1 MSKLK
6 QTILTTCIAALLPV
20 AAFSNANMMTHKYLE
35 DETFPDSEVLQP
47 LLWDMNELQEEV
59 DLGALRW
66 NYNEDLGTPVSLNYA
81 FQSESIGYLSSDVV
95 IQRPFH
101 NYEKE
106 GVKTAL
112 NSIEQSVGVTFNE
125 VFSAEDA
132 DFIFI
137 VGQVGDGASLPPSN
151 VIDASQIR
159 YIKISGSET
168 LNYFN
173 ENLGSEYG
181 IYDNYQEAYAS
192 GVSTVLHEVGH
203 LLGLKHP
210 FDGNTLLPEEYNN
223 KFYTVMAYNSGCIGT
238 DCFMPTTLKKMDIVA
253 LQYLYGKPV
262 TQKNTGNDIYEYDD
276 SYSYHQLLIDNGGE
290 DTISLENVTKNSV
303 VDLRPTAFSSIVPNP
318 SFNKDE
324 VTNEIL
330 GRTFNNFTMD
340 VDSQIENVVGGS
352 GDDELIGNDLNNVIE
367 GGAGNDTIRASLG
380 DDEYYGDSGFDTVIY
395 EGKYADYDMVENLD
409 YITITSKTG
418 AQFTHKLMSI
428 ESIQFSDH
436 STSIGQEVQFGS
448 GSDVTLESKLVSS
461 IGENLNWAWLQID
474 GYDVET
480 TGDNSNTLTFIAP
493 RVAEDVSMRFSVVAN
508 DSNKFY
514 SETITVTIKANV
526 APVLNDIATQTV
538 NEKTSVSLKVS
549 ATDSDENDL
558 VSYRW
563 VQTGGTDV
571 TLLNSKSSGVQF
583 TAPSVTADENLTF
596 TVYASDGMLEVEKT
610 VTVTVKNT
618 ASTDNSGESSSDKD
632 SGGSGGSM
640 GWILGLLTVLFTSRR
655 KHFMN
660 QYSLKS

>member
-1 MSKLK
+1 MFL
-6 QTILTTCIAALLPV
+6 
-20 AAFSNANMMTHKYLE
+20 H
-35 DETFPDSEVLQP
+35 
-47 LLWDMNELQEEV
+47 
-59 DLGALRW
+59 
-66 NYNEDLGTPVSLNYA
+66 
-81 FQSESIGYLSSDVV
+81 
-95 IQRPFH
+95 H
-101 NYEKE
+101 N
-106 GVKTAL
+106 
-112 NSIEQSVGVTFNE
+112 
-125 VFSAEDA
+125 
-132 DFIFI
+132 
-137 VGQVGDGASLPPSN
+137 
-151 VIDASQIR
+151 
-159 YIKISGSET
+159 
-168 LNYFN
+168 
-173 ENLGSEYG
+173 
-181 IYDNYQEAYAS
+181 
-192 GVSTVLHEVGH
+192 H
-203 LLGLKHP
+203 
-210 FDGNTLLPEEYNN
+210 
-223 KFYTVMAYNSGCIGT
+223 
-238 DCFMPTTLKKMDIVA
+238 
-253 LQYLYGKPV
+253 
-262 TQKNTGNDIYEYDD
+262 
-276 SYSYHQLLIDNGGE
+276 
-290 DTISLENVTKNSV
+290 
-303 VDLRPTAFSSIVPNP
+303 
-318 SFNKDE
+318 
-324 VTNEIL
+324 
-330 GRTFNNFTMD
+330 
-340 VDSQIENVVGGS
+340 
-352 GDDELIGNDLNNVIE
+352 
-367 GGAGNDTIRASLG
+367 
-380 DDEYYGDSGFDTVIY
+380 
-395 EGKYADYDMVENLD
+395 
-409 YITITSKTG
+409 
-418 AQFTHKLMSI
+418 
-428 ESIQFSDH
+428 QFSDH